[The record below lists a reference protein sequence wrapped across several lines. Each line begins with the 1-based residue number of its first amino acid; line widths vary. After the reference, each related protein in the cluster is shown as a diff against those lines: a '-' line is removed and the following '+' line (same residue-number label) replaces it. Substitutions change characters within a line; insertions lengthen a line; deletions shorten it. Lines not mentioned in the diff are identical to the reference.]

1 MEEKM
6 IRTNSKDWND
16 RRIMENKQRK
26 KLNVIK
32 TLSVSGNKKDVFAIL
47 KNLKEKYGNTTIQ
60 EILNDWQTDRLEFC

>member
-1 MEEKM
+1 M

-16 RRIMENKQRK
+16 RRTMENKQRE
-26 KLNVIK
+26 KLNAIK

>member
-1 MEEKM
+1 M